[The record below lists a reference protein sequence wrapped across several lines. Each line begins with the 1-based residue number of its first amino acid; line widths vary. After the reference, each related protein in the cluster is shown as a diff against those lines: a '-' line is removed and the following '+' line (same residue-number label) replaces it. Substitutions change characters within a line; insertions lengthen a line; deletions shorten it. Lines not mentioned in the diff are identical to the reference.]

1 MIKEKIKNAKDI
13 QEALALKKAFEE
25 EYINVLKEEIAIAS
39 VDQKKELGIRI
50 NTLKKEVEEAFYE
63 FKKLYEEKALN
74 IDTLDLSIP
83 NLNFNNYSLNYLSE
97 IKSDLIKLFYSLGF
111 HIEAG
116 KEVVTEEEAFDNLCF
131 TPDHPSKSESETFYF
146 NNGTILRPH
155 CTTNSIIF
163 LKENKGNKCATI
175 GAVYRKDDESARHTH
190 QFTQLDFVWVEKGMN
205 LANLKWML
213 GVITKA
219 IFGENREYRF
229 RNSYF
234 PFTQPSLE
242 IDMRCTCTSKN
253 CKICK
258 GSGWIEVLGAG
269 LLKSEILNNF
279 GYSSEYEAIAGGVG
293 LERLAMIKYHISDI
307 RKLYTNNFS
316 FLRDDYY

>member
-1 MIKEKIKNAKDI
+1 MIKEKIKKAKDI
-13 QEALALKKAFEE
+13 KEALALKKAFEE
-25 EYINVLKEEIAIAS
+25 EYINALKKEIATAS
-39 VDQKKELGIRI
+39 VEKKKELGIRI
-50 NTLKKEVEEAFYE
+50 NALKKEVEEAFYE
-63 FKKLYEEKALN
+63 FKEAQEEKALN
-74 IDTLDLSIP
+74 IEPLDLSIS
-83 NLNFNNYSLNYLSE
+83 NLNFSTYSLNFLSE
-97 IKSDLIKLFYSLGF
+97 IKSDLIKLFHSLGF

-116 KEVVTEEEAFDNLCF
+116 KEVVSQEEAFDNLCF
-131 TPDHPSKSESETFYF
+131 TKDHPSKSESETFYF
-146 NNGTILRPH
+146 QNGAILRPH

-163 LKENKGNKCATI
+163 LKEKRGAKCSTI

-213 GVITKA
+213 GTITKA
-219 IFGENREYRF
+219 IFGESQEYRF

-242 IDMRCTCTSKN
+242 LDMRCNCSSES

-258 GSGWIEVLGAG
+258 GTGWIEVLGAG
-269 LLKSEILNNF
+269 LLKNEILNNC

-307 RKLYTNNFS
+307 RKLYANNFS